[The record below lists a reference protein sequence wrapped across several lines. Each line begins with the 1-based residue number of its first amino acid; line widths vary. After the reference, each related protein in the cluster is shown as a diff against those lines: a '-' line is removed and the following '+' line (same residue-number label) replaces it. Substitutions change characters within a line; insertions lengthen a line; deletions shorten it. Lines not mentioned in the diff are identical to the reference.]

1 MTVVL
6 SLIIFCIRDISR
18 RVPINYILLFGFT
31 LFESY
36 CLSVL
41 TSFYDTD
48 AVTIAASLTLAVTL
62 GLTLYAFKTSTD
74 FTFLG
79 AFLFAASI
87 GLILFGIIL
96 AVLPFYFATVIYSL
110 LGTLLFAA
118 YLIYDT

>member
-1 MTVVL
+1 MTVALCLV
-6 SLIIFCIRDISR
+6 IFCIRDISR
-18 RVPINYILLFGFT
+18 KVPINYILLFGFT

-41 TSFYDTD
+41 TSFYSTD
-48 AVTIAASLTLAVTL
+48 AVIIAAALTLAVTL
-62 GLTLYAFKTSTD
+62 GLTLYAFKTKTD

-87 GLILFGIIL
+87 GLIIFAIIL
-96 AVLPFYFATVIYSL
+96 AVLPFYFATVIYCL

-118 YLIYDT
+118 YLVYDT